1 MNVNNK
7 NIFSEIIRKLLA
19 NDTPTL
25 EDLEAIDF
33 SLVKSIELLRNID
46 STGIDSDSFSSTF
59 FETFS
64 TTTSDDKMVD
74 LISDGK
80 NVDVT
85 FENRR
90 DYCDLVLNVSKM

>member
-1 MNVNNK
+1 M
-7 NIFSEIIRKLLA
+7 A
-19 NDTPTL
+19 NDSPTI

-64 TTTSDDKMVD
+64 TTGSDDKMVE
-74 LISDGK
+74 LIPDGK
-80 NVDVT
+80 NIDVT
-85 FENRR
+85 FENRGE
-90 DYCDLVLNVSKM
+90 YCDLVLNVSNLYINFFDAILTT